1 MLKVLFSSDVYYRS
15 NMISSKID
23 VMELN
28 DYRFLSDDEPTDEQL
43 EMLMKEVG
51 EDVRKRKLV
60 ADKKFREHL
69 QLEVELAR
77 TRELAKAEQQ

>member
-51 EDVRKRKLV
+51 EDVRKRKLA

-69 QLEVELAR
+69 QLEVELAHK
-77 TRELAKAEQQ
+77 RELAKAEK